1 MTNSIKTILIF
12 IFTTIFMVGLFYGIP
27 VITAQPELNM
37 AVILLAG
44 GLVLAGIL
52 SGIACA
58 SAKGVTGKTVEVK
71 EGEKKAEA
79 APAAG
84 KRLFDEKA
92 VQMLSILQKKGR
104 LIDFLQED
112 ISGYDDAQIGAAVR
126 TIHKDCREA
135 ITEHMNIEPV
145 MKEDEGSDIMI
156 EEGFDPSVIRLTGNV
171 VGSPPFKG
179 VLRHNGWR
187 VSTTDIPPLPKN
199 QELSIIEPAE
209 VEII

>member
-12 IFTTIFMVGLFYGIP
+12 IFTTIFMAGLFYGIP

-37 AVILLAG
+37 AGILIAG

-58 SAKGVTGKTVEVK
+58 SAKKVPKKTVEGK
-71 EGEKKAEA
+71 EEEKAEA
-79 APAAG
+79 APAAE
-84 KRLFDEKA
+84 RPVFDEKA

-104 LIDFLQED
+104 LIDFLQEN
-112 ISGYDDAQIGAAVR
+112 ISGYDDGQIGAAVR
-126 TIHKDCREA
+126 SIHKDCREA
-135 ITEHMNIEPV
+135 ITEYMNIEPV
-145 MKEDEGSDIMI
+145 MKEDEGSEIVI

-187 VSTTDIPPLPKN
+187 VSKTDIPPLPKN

>member
-1 MTNSIKTILIF
+1 
-12 IFTTIFMVGLFYGIP
+12 MVGLFYGIP

-58 SAKGVTGKTVEVK
+58 SAKGVTGKPVEVK
-71 EGEKKAEA
+71 EGEEMAEA
-79 APAAG
+79 APAAE
-84 KRLFDEKA
+84 KPLFDEKA

-145 MKEDEGSDIMI
+145 MKEDEGCDIVI
-156 EEGFDPSVIRLTGNV
+156 EEGFDPSVIRLTGNI

-187 VSTTDIPPLPKN
+187 VSKTDIPPLPKK
-199 QELSIIEPAE
+199 QEPGIIEPAE

>member
-1 MTNSIKTILIF
+1 MTNSTKTILIF
-12 IFTTIFMVGLFYGIP
+12 IFTTIFMAGLFYGIP
-27 VITAQPELNM
+27 VITAQPELHM

-58 SAKGVTGKTVEVK
+58 SAKGVPGKPVEVK
-71 EGEKKAEA
+71 EGET
-79 APAAG
+79 APAPQ
-84 KRLFDEKA
+84 KPLFDEKA

-104 LIDFLQED
+104 LIDFLQEN

-135 ITEHMNIEPV
+135 ITEHMHIEPV
-145 MKEDEGSDIMI
+145 MKEDEGSDIVI

-187 VSTTDIPPLPKN
+187 ASKTDIPPLPKN
-199 QELSIIEPAE
+199 QEPGIIEPAE